1 MALAGR
7 NRGQSCV
14 TLIQSH
20 AFLAFVF
27 GMVGGLAINI
37 ARWLLVSI
45 APERHS
51 ILFDG
56 LYWAQFFG
64 LMLLGGI
71 VALARDLSSPANP
84 ITPMDAIYVGLSL
97 PALLKT
103 VSGELMD
110 FTQGKVRRSLRK

>member
-1 MALAGR
+1 M
-7 NRGQSCV
+7 
-14 TLIQSH
+14 TLVWSH
-20 AFLAFVF
+20 GFLALIF

-51 ILFDG
+51 IIFDG

-71 VALARDLSSPANP
+71 IASARDLS
-84 ITPMDAIYVGLSL
+84 
-97 PALLKT
+97 
-103 VSGELMD
+103 
-110 FTQGKVRRSLRK
+110 